1 MADPPNFL
9 PQQPL
14 LTSSA
19 SSTPQRGKR
28 WITLASWTGLLALFY
43 LLGPVVF
50 LGRDAQRQAGGRVW
64 QAGERWAHVSCS
76 AYLSLL
82 WYVPVVVFHS
92 ALAGFWVSIFGD
104 LAMLLHFPL
113 LRWLGD
119 TAIFLPVPSSMLL
132 RWVLALPLTSWIALL
147 LEEIRPQT
155 TWEAKRVVS
164 PDEQLQLAAAQ
175 EALEKKRQTALSRR
189 SSRAQLTAS
198 KKPVSTKR
206 SSPIHAAQASQPTTR
221 DARHTGSLWDQVDW
235 SQVPDDHPLKQAA
248 FEEAE
253 RQAAERRNAERVR
266 SVLSQ
271 MISQQKATTPPRS
284 VATNESVA
292 PPEAPAYNWDEGE
305 GTVTDS

>member
-155 TWEAKRVVS
+155 TWVAKRVVS
-164 PDEQLQLAAAQ
+164 PDEQLHLAAEQAA
-175 EALEKKRQTALSRR
+175 EEKKRQAALARR
-189 SSRAQLTAS
+189 SRAQLTAS
-198 KKPVSTKR
+198 KKAASTSNRPRPSTAGATK
-206 SSPIHAAQASQPTTR
+206 PATPAAKPTT
-221 DARHTGSLWDQVDW
+221 SLWDQVDW

-248 FEEAE
+248 LEEAE
-253 RQAAERRNAERVR
+253 RQAAARRNAERTR

-271 MISQQKATTPPRS
+271 MASQEATTTQGQG
-284 VATNESVA
+284 ATNERA
-292 PPEAPAYNWDEGE
+292 EPKAPAYNWDEGE
-305 GTVTDS
+305 GTVTES

>member
-1 MADPPNFL
+1 MADPPNRLTQQTLL
-9 PQQPL
+9 PSP
-14 LTSSA
+14 A
-19 SSTPQRGKR
+19 SSNRRAR
-28 WITLASWTGLLALFY
+28 WIALAKWTGILALFY
-43 LLGPVVF
+43 LLGPVIF
-50 LGRDAQRQAGGRVW
+50 LGRDTQREAGGRVW
-64 QAGERWAHVSCS
+64 QAEERWAHVSGS
-76 AYLSLL
+76 AILSLL
-82 WYVPVVVFHS
+82 WYVPVLVFHT
-92 ALAGFWVSIFGD
+92 ALAGFWVSIFGG
-104 LAMLLHFPL
+104 LALFLHLPFIRGL
-113 LRWLGD
+113 GGTLFWLP
-119 TAIFLPVPSSMLL
+119 IPSSMLL

-147 LEEIRPQT
+147 LENIQPHT

-175 EALEKKRQTALSRR
+175 AAEEKKHQAALSRR

-206 SSPIHAAQASQPTTR
+206 SSPTHAAQASHSTTLP
-221 DARHTGSLWDQVDW
+221 ARHTGSLWDQVDW
-235 SQVPDDHPLKQAA
+235 SQVPDEHPLKQAA

-271 MISQQKATTPPRS
+271 MASQQKATTPPRS
-284 VATNESVA
+284 AATNESVS